1 MGRKE
6 VPQEDL
12 PALLSELE
20 EKGATKV
27 RRSPA
32 RFDGIVEVTWEDS
45 PQDVAL
51 RKAELKAWRG
61 VAIVSFFVALVVA
74 AVLAILMVACFTGG
88 GDAGWSGTV
97 EELPNGAVRVV
108 NPPSGVWGAENRW
121 RLVPALVLGALE
133 GEEEEVFA
141 SVSGLEAD
149 DEGRIYVLDRQVNQ
163 LRIFSPEGVHLR
175 SVGRTGSGPGEYQSA
190 NGLEWLSADSLLVI
204 DQEGNRYSVLSK
216 EGEYVRSVPRRLG
229 FHSWAFRGGVVEGL
243 VHERSGVR
251 DGDDYLPA
259 YLRNPIRGSGVG
271 TAEGPPGDTV
281 FLPVPGAPQSESFS
295 VRTERGGM
303 SMGVP
308 FTPSSVYYLDREGT
322 VWHGHGG
329 EFRVFRSTLTGD
341 TLTEIVLASDP
352 TPVTEAELEEWEAS
366 AFVQQFRDMG
376 GDLDM
381 SRVPGVKPY
390 FDNLYLD
397 TGGFLWLSVPTAPGR
412 AVFALVDPEGRYLGR
427 LDIDGVERDVYVD
440 PVVRN
445 GRLYFVGQDELD
457 VQRVYV
463 YEIER

>member
-6 VPQEDL
+6 VPQKDL
-12 PALLSELE
+12 PALLSDLE
-20 EKGATKV
+20 EKGAKKI

-32 RFDGIVEVTWEDS
+32 RFDGTVEVTWDDS

-61 VAIVSFFVALVVA
+61 VAVVSVFVALVVA
-74 AVLAILMVACFTGG
+74 AVLAILMVACSTGG

-97 EELPNGAVRVV
+97 EELPNGTVRVV

-121 RLVPALVLGALE
+121 RLVPDLVLGKLE
-133 GEEEEVFA
+133 GEEAEVFA

-163 LRIFSPEGVHLR
+163 LRIFSPEGVHVR

-204 DQEGNRYSVLSK
+204 DQEGNRYSVLSR
-216 EGEYVRSVPRRLG
+216 EGDYVRSVSRRLG
-229 FHSWAFRGGVVEGL
+229 FYGWVFRGGLVEGL
-243 VHERSGVR
+243 VHEQSGVR

-259 YLRNPIRGSGVG
+259 YLRNPIRGPGLG
-271 TAEGPPGDTV
+271 GAEPPLGDTV
-281 FLPVPGAPQSESFS
+281 LLPVPQAPLYESFS

-308 FTPSSVYYLDREGT
+308 FAPSSVYHLDREGT

-329 EFRVFRSTLTGD
+329 EFRVFRSTVTGD

-352 TPVTEAELEEWEAS
+352 TPVTEAEVMEWEAGPS
-366 AFVQQFRDMG
+366 VQQFREMG

-381 SRVPGVKPY
+381 GRIPESKPY
-390 FDNLYLD
+390 FDGLYMD
-397 TGGFLWLSVPTAPGR
+397 ADGFLWVSVPSAPGQVVL
-412 AVFALVDPEGRYLGR
+412 AIVDPEGRYLGR
-427 LDIDGVERDVYVD
+427 LDIDGMERDVYVD

-445 GRLYFVGQDELD
+445 ERLYFVGRDELD

-463 YEIER
+463 FRIER